1 MELKRVVVTG
11 LGAIT
16 PIGNNIRHFWKG
28 LSKGVNG
35 VGEITRFDSTKF
47 KTHFACEVKGYS
59 PEDYFDKKDAR
70 KYDLFAQ
77 FSLIAADEAIKDA
90 RITPKNTDFDSVG
103 VIWTSG
109 IGGVQTFFSE
119 VVEYAAGDGTPLFN
133 PFFIPKIIAN
143 MPAGLISIKYGFR
156 GPNFA
161 TVSACASSS
170 HAIIE
175 GFDCIR
181 YGKAPV
187 VIAGGAEASVSVPGV
202 GGFNSM
208 RALSTRNH
216 DFKTASRP
224 FDLNRDG
231 FVMGEGGGGIVLE
244 EMEHAVNRGAR
255 IYAELVGVGTSA
267 DAYHITSP
275 HPEGYGA
282 YLSMK
287 RAIDDAAIAPKDIEH
302 INTHG
307 TSTPVGDAAEVLAIM
322 KVFGEDAYNISINS
336 TKSMTGHLLGGSGVV
351 EAIATILAIKHGV
364 IPPTINHFDD
374 DPQIDSR
381 LDFTFNK
388 ARKRDITYALTNT
401 FGFGGHN
408 ATIIFKK
415 PTL

>member
-1 MELKRVVVTG
+1 
-11 LGAIT
+11 
-16 PIGNNIRHFWKG
+16 
-28 LSKGVNG
+28 
-35 VGEITRFDSTKF
+35 
-47 KTHFACEVKGYS
+47 
-59 PEDYFDKKDAR
+59 
-70 KYDLFAQ
+70 
-77 FSLIAADEAIKDA
+77 
-90 RITPKNTDFDSVG
+90 
-103 VIWTSG
+103 
-109 IGGVQTFFSE
+109 
-119 VVEYAAGDGTPLFN
+119 
-133 PFFIPKIIAN
+133 
-143 MPAGLISIKYGFR
+143 
-156 GPNFA
+156 
-161 TVSACASSS
+161 
-170 HAIIE
+170 
-175 GFDCIR
+175 
-181 YGKAPV
+181 
-187 VIAGGAEASVSVPGV
+187 
-202 GGFNSM
+202 
-208 RALSTRNH
+208 LSTRNH